1 LIIGNLSVFAIESSI
16 TQAYE
21 RLSFRALGFFVIYV
35 GGRCYGRR
43 SPDSTM
49 LACSYDE
56 VKRRIAER
64 RSHSTPFATESD
76 AGQIADA
83 FRDAIYAEKQQERHF
98 GMPLP
103 DFVRVIHSK
112 RIMWAPDGDEA
123 FDDGSY
129 VLQFDVGDRV
139 RLIAFKSTKENL
151 HDPATLSDVWLPAD
165 DFYRVLQG
173 WHDAFVAEWAS
184 MPKISGADGA
194 RGNTTE

>member
-1 LIIGNLSVFAIESSI
+1 LIIENPSVFAIESSI

-35 GGRCYGRR
+35 GDRCYGRR

-56 VKRRIAER
+56 VKRRIAGR
-64 RSHSTPFATESD
+64 GSHTAAFATESE
-76 AGQIADA
+76 AGNVADA
-83 FRDAIYAEKQQERHF
+83 FRTAIYGEKREERYF
-98 GMPLP
+98 SIPLS
-103 DFVRVIHSK
+103 DFVDMIHSK

-139 RLIAFKSTKENL
+139 RLMAFKSIENGCL
-151 HDPATLSDVWLPAD
+151 HDPATSSDVWLAAD
-165 DFYRVLQG
+165 DFYRILQD
-173 WHDAFVAEWAS
+173 WRDAFEAEWAS
-184 MPKISGADGA
+184 LPKRSEADEHPK
-194 RGNTTE
+194 T